1 MKDFQHMGRE
11 LLHGKMDCICAVR
24 GRCQIV
30 GDVARKC
37 IQKWDRLRAFSNAEK
52 GFGIQMA
59 WTGSSWEG
67 TAQKRKLAVVW

>member
-1 MKDFQHMGRE
+1 MGD
-11 LLHGKMDCICAVR
+11 L
-24 GRCQIV
+24 
-30 GDVARKC
+30 ARKC

-67 TAQKRKLAVVW
+67 MAQKSKLAVVW